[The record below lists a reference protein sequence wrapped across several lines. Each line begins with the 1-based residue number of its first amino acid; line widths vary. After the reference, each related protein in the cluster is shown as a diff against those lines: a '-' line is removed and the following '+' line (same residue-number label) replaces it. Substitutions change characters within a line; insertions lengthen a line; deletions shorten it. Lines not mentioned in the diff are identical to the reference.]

1 MKELN
6 PHQIGIPMI
15 LVTGHGDEEVAV
27 QALKL
32 GAADYVVK
40 STDYLFH
47 LPSVIENSYNRT
59 KLLHEQHA
67 LRNSEE
73 KFRRLAENAQDIITR
88 MIFHPT
94 LHFEYV
100 SPAVKTV
107 LGYTPEDFYND
118 PGFFL
123 NIIHPDE
130 REATERL
137 FDSENQLSQP
147 TTTRMKHRDGF
158 YIWVEQRNVQ
168 VLDDNGKL
176 IGFESITRDIT
187 ERKEAEQ
194 YNLRQM
200 ERLSALLTIDNAI
213 SASLDLNLTLNIVL
227 EHILTQLNVD
237 ASSVLLINN
246 FTQTM
251 KLIVG
256 RGFRHEPTKSF
267 RLGLGEGFP
276 GKAIKERRIMFTND
290 IKDFHNPSNFS
301 PEMMRE
307 GFVSAF
313 WIPLISKGI
322 VKAVLEVFSRK
333 PIEASREW
341 MDYLSM
347 LASQTAIAIDNA
359 ELFNNLQRTND
370 ELMLAYDSTMEGWVQ
385 SLELRNKEQKGHSLR
400 VAQMTIQLASRLGIR
415 TTELEHIRR
424 GALLHDVGKLG
435 VPESILLKPGPL
447 TDEEWVEIRKHPESA
462 AGLIKQIGFLRRAMD
477 IPLYHHEK
485 WDGTGYPS
493 QLKGAE
499 IPMAARIFAV
509 IDVWEALTSPQP
521 YRPAW
526 SFSQAKHYIEDQSGK
541 HFDPQVVSEFL
552 RALEDGV
559 FSTDK

>member
-1 MKELN
+1 
-6 PHQIGIPMI
+6 
-15 LVTGHGDEEVAV
+15 
-27 QALKL
+27 
-32 GAADYVVK
+32 
-40 STDYLFH
+40 
-47 LPSVIENSYNRT
+47 
-59 KLLHEQHA
+59 
-67 LRNSEE
+67 
-73 KFRRLAENAQDIITR
+73 
-88 MIFHPT
+88 
-94 LHFEYV
+94 
-100 SPAVKTV
+100 
-107 LGYTPEDFYND
+107 
-118 PGFFL
+118 
-123 NIIHPDE
+123 
-130 REATERL
+130 
-137 FDSENQLSQP
+137 
-147 TTTRMKHRDGF
+147 
-158 YIWVEQRNVQ
+158 
-168 VLDDNGKL
+168 
-176 IGFESITRDIT
+176 
-187 ERKEAEQ
+187 
-194 YNLRQM
+194 
-200 ERLSALLTIDNAI
+200 
-213 SASLDLNLTLNIVL
+213 
-227 EHILTQLNVD
+227 
-237 ASSVLLINN
+237 
-246 FTQTM
+246 
-251 KLIVG
+251 
-256 RGFRHEPTKSF
+256 
-267 RLGLGEGFP
+267 
-276 GKAIKERRIMFTND
+276 
-290 IKDFHNPSNFS
+290 
-301 PEMMRE
+301 
-307 GFVSAF
+307 
-313 WIPLISKGI
+313 
-322 VKAVLEVFSRK
+322 
-333 PIEASREW
+333 
-341 MDYLSM
+341 M